1 MRLSKALA
9 IVLLVLASGLCRDV
23 TVWADDANN
32 SQITPVVT
40 VAPNLFAAGQVSNTF
55 VCISNGNP
63 SSTKSIRTGDLF
75 KLTFDPSIGVVT
87 SVASPV
93 LVNSS
98 NLNSADFIVFL
109 GSTSN
114 EIVMSY
120 VGVSKR
126 FMPGDSFCV
135 KVTFTASAVIGSG
148 KVNGEAPSSGGD
160 LGVYNKI
167 DPKFTTISI
176 VDFATG
182 PPGVKGDKG
191 DPGPQGPVGAQ
202 GPTGQQGPAGPMGT
216 PGPQGPTGPTGMQGP
231 TGPMGTQGPQGP
243 AGSAGATGSQGPAG
257 PQGPKGLSWKGAWS
271 AAAQYVADD
280 AVSFSGSSWRAVQD
294 NTNVIPIE
302 GADWT
307 TIAEKGDR
315 GPQGNGSVSS
325 VSANSPLSV
334 TNATTT
340 PNIALGLVPAA
351 NGGTGLSSTGA
362 SGSFLRS
369 NGSAWA
375 TTPLTAPDVP
385 PGSTHYIRNSVSQ
398 QTATSFNIG
407 GTGTANVLDAAAQF
421 SLGGISVLRRS
432 GVDSL
437 FAGVLA
443 GDNNTTGTGNSFFGL
458 LAGSSNTNGN
468 ENSYFGL
475 RAGSVA
481 IGGGNSFFGAW
492 AGANGA
498 GTASENTFVGHNTD
512 FDITQSTGDHNTLLG
527 ANAKIDVITNG
538 RILKYATAIGA
549 DARVEFSDMV
559 IIGKVAGTYGG
570 VARPADIVRIP
581 GILQVSTFGPP
592 GGNPLCFN
600 NGISFCSSSLRYKTD
615 VQPYLGGMDVL
626 RRLMPITYT
635 WKSNGRRDLG
645 FGAEQI
651 AEIEP
656 LLTFKNN
663 KGEIEGVNYGQISTV
678 IVNSIKEQQA
688 QIEQQ
693 QQQIQAQQV
702 QIKQQQ
708 EQIDALKKLV
718 SSRRANRRIQ
728 VNRLKCFARNW
739 LMLLGDLCL
748 QAPAGA
754 VRDQSRGRTRPSL
767 SPRGPS

>member
-1 MRLSKALA
+1 MRLSK
-9 IVLLVLASGLCRDV
+9 VLAMVLIILGSGCFKDV
-23 TVWADDANN
+23 PAWTDDGNN

-40 VAPNLFAAGQVSNTF
+40 VAPNLFAVGQVSSTF

-63 SSTKSIRTGDLF
+63 SSTKSIRAGDLF

-87 SVASPV
+87 SVAAPV
-93 LVNSS
+93 MVNSS
-98 NLNSADFIVFL
+98 NLNAADLIVFL
-109 GSTSN
+109 GSTPN

-120 VGVSKR
+120 VGASRR

-135 KVTFTASAVIGSG
+135 KVTFTASSVIGSG
-148 KVNGEAPSSGGD
+148 KVSGEAPSSGVD
-160 LGVYNKI
+160 LGIYNRI

-191 DPGPQGPVGAQ
+191 DPGPPGPVGAQ
-202 GPTGQQGPAGPMGT
+202 GPTGQQGPAGPTGT
-216 PGPQGPTGPTGMQGP
+216 PGPQGPTG
-231 TGPMGTQGPQGP
+231 
-243 AGSAGATGSQGPAG
+243 AAG
-257 PQGPKGLSWKGAWS
+257 PQGPKGLNWKGAWN
-271 AAAQYVADD
+271 AATQYVTDD

-307 TIAEKGDR
+307 TIAEKGDT
-315 GPQGNGSVSS
+315 GPQGSGSVSS

-334 TNATTT
+334 TNSTTT
-340 PNIALGLVPAA
+340 PNIALGLVPAG
-351 NGGTGLSSTGA
+351 NGGTGLSTPGA
-362 SGSFLRS
+362 SGNFLRS

-385 PGSTHYIRNSVSQ
+385 PGSAHYIRNSVSQ
-398 QTATSFNIG
+398 QAATSFNIG
-407 GTGTANVLDAAAQF
+407 GTGTANILDATTQF
-421 SLGGISVLRRS
+421 SFGGIRVLRRP
-432 GVDSL
+432 GIDNL

-443 GDNNTTGTGNSFFGL
+443 GDDNTTGAGNSFFGL
-458 LAGSSNTNGN
+458 LAGSSNTIGN

-481 IGGGNSFFGAW
+481 VGSGNSFFGAS

-498 GTASENTFVGHNTD
+498 GSANDNTFIGRNAD
-512 FDITQSTGDHNTLLG
+512 FTGTQSTGDHNTLLG
-527 ANAKIDVITNG
+527 ANAKIARFGPTLN
-538 RILKYATAIGA
+538 YATAIGA

-570 VARPADIVRIP
+570 VVRPADIVRIP
-581 GILQVSTFGPP
+581 GLLQVATFGPP

-600 NGISFCSSSLRYKTD
+600 NGIAFCSSSLRYKTD
-615 VQPYLGGMDVL
+615 VHPYLGGMDVL
-626 RRLMPITYT
+626 RRLMPITYA

-656 LLTFKNN
+656 LLTFKNE
-663 KGEIEGVNYGQISTV
+663 KGEIEGVNYGRISTV
-678 IVNSIKEQQA
+678 VVNSIKEQQA

-693 QQQIQAQQV
+693 QQQLQSQQR
-702 QIKQQQ
+702 QIKEQQQ
-708 EQIDALKKLV
+708 QIDALKKLI
-718 SSRRANRRIQ
+718 SSRRAKLVIH
-728 VNRLKCFARNW
+728 
-739 LMLLGDLCL
+739 
-748 QAPAGA
+748 
-754 VRDQSRGRTRPSL
+754 
-767 SPRGPS
+767 